1 MLPTP
6 AVMAIAAAPQNNTW
20 AVPRSFGAPPTWAP
34 KAPRPARQ
42 IKVVITTVG
51 IILSLGAKMAAASGS
66 DAATVNVSPEAIAA
80 CNGFAACTSDT
91 PPTWGGIL
99 TSGTD
104 RSRATP
110 MLRMRVRQKANT
122 EGPEVA
128 VNGS

>member
-51 IILSLGAKMAAASGS
+51 IILSLGAKCKPRGNRRLQWIRR
-66 DAATVNVSPEAIAA
+66 VHF
-80 CNGFAACTSDT
+80 GH
-91 PPTWGGIL
+91 PPYMGGY
-99 TSGTD
+99 S
-104 RSRATP
+104 
-110 MLRMRVRQKANT
+110 N
-122 EGPEVA
+122 EW
-128 VNGS
+128 NGSQSSYPDVKNAGAAKGQYGGA

>member
-91 PPTWGGIL
+91 PPYMGGY
-99 TSGTD
+99 S
-104 RSRATP
+104 
-110 MLRMRVRQKANT
+110 N
-122 EGPEVA
+122 EW
-128 VNGS
+128 NGSQSSYPDVKNAGAAKGQYGGA